1 MRENNPNAWRK
12 ICQLSEWGISF
23 KNTHNGI
30 IIDDK
35 IMIAK
40 NKSRW
45 KKLGELNWYP
55 YYGLKNL
62 ITALYDEAL
71 DEYAEEQQSKN
82 RAIKS
87 PPISH
92 VWKDKQKETLFRK
105 KYEGLE

>member
-45 KKLGELNWYP
+45 P
-55 YYGLKNL
+55 R
-62 ITALYDEAL
+62 L
-71 DEYAEEQQSKN
+71 D
-82 RAIKS
+82 R
-87 PPISH
+87 
-92 VWKDKQKETLFRK
+92 F
-105 KYEGLE
+105 